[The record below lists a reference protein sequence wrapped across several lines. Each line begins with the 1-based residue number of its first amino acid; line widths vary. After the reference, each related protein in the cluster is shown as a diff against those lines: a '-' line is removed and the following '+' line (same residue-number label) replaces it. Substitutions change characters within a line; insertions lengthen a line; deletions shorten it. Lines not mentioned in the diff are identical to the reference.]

1 MISHTLWAASSKRKN
16 TIMICDVHAHYI
28 SKNFSDL
35 MGDGFPSRVGVRVKA
50 GIAKHPVSDSA
61 GDIVGR
67 LEFRHHN
74 AQALFGFPH

>member
-1 MISHTLWAASSKRKN
+1 
-16 TIMICDVHAHYI
+16 MICDVHAHYTP
-28 SKNFSDL
+28 KNFSDL
-35 MGDGFPSRVGVRVKA
+35 MGDRFPPRVGVPVKA